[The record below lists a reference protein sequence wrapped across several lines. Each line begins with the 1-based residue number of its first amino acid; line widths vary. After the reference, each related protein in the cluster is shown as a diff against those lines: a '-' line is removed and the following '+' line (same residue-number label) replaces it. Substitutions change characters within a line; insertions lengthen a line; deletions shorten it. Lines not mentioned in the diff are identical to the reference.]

1 MGAIDRRLGVD
12 GCDLFGRISAHPRRT
27 LCNGI
32 GQVYYGPVVLITDA
46 LSYSATDIFAAGFQD
61 NEVGVVLGTGGNTGA
76 GGANFWSLDDLLRAQ
91 KKDPKSPFKTTAEG
105 RRDDRGHAPQHSGRS
120 ARRLAAW
127 RNSASCPTCC
137 IS

>member
-1 MGAIDRRLGVD
+1 MRPTRQDFRSPSDA
-12 GCDLFGRISAHPRRT
+12 

-61 NEVGVVLGTGGNTGA
+61 NDVGKVLGTGGNTGA

-91 KKDPKSPFKTTAEG
+91 KKDPHVSVQDAAEG
-105 RRDDRGHAPQHSGRS
+105 S
-120 ARRLAAW
+120 
-127 RNSASCPTCC
+127 
-137 IS
+137 

>member
-1 MGAIDRRLGVD
+1 MAAIDRRLGVD
-12 GCDLFGRISAHPRRT
+12 GCDLLGRISADPRRT

-61 NEVGVVLGTGGNTGA
+61 NEVGLVLGTSGNTGA

-91 KKDPKSPFKTTAEG
+91 KKIPGLRSRNC
-105 RRDDRGHAPQHSGRS
+105 RREPR
-120 ARRLAAW
+120 
-127 RNSASCPTCC
+127 
-137 IS
+137 